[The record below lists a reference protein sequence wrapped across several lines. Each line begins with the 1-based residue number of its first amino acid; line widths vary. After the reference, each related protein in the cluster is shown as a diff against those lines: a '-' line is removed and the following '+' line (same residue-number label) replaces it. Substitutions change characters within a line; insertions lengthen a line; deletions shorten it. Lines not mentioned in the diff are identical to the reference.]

1 VSTVNKLDFGGPWID
16 PVWFDLPR
24 GVGKAGPTMSG
35 PMAPDAPLRKRM
47 SAVAAARRKHVRVG
61 DVGLHLNTF
70 GEGIPSEAIRRLR
83 DGVIM
88 TVAGYDKDP
97 REIYEIPEVR
107 SYWTKVQGL
116 CPTVLYFAA
125 SEYPPAL
132 QAVFACIASR
142 LEIIRQK
149 DSEIIRVCIEGD
161 SIKPMVAVEMSNHLT
176 LDMHLGMKRHDA
188 LEEVAKSLAA
198 LVGKDKLGI
207 E

>member
-1 VSTVNKLDFGGPWID
+1 LNKKLDGELARFARRRLEAPYPYLIVD
-16 PVWFDLPR
+16 ARYEKVRED
-24 GVGKAGPTMSG
+24 GVVRSRAVQV
-35 PMAPDAPLRKRM
+35 APDAPLRKRM
-47 SAVAAARRKHVRVG
+47 SAVAAAHRKHVRVG
-61 DVGLHLNTF
+61 DVRLHLNTF

-88 TVAGYDKDP
+88 TIAGYEKDP

-149 DSEIIRVCIEGD
+149 DSELIRVCIEGE

-176 LDMHLGMKRHDA
+176 LICISG
-188 LEEVAKSLAA
+188 
-198 LVGKDKLGI
+198 
-207 E
+207 